1 MRKRVISKA
10 FAILLTAVLS
20 TSTATP
26 VFASDYT
33 DKEET
38 VYVKTD
44 SKGNEKTVIVSDWL
58 KNFTGEKTI
67 QDASDLKD
75 IENVKG
81 KESFSKEKNDKMTW
95 EANGNDIYYQG
106 TSDKELPISMNVTYY
121 LDDKEIQPE
130 KLIGKSGKIRIHYS
144 YTNHSKVEK
153 TIDGKRATIYTPFTM
168 VTAAILN
175 TDHFSNVK
183 ASNGKVISD
192 GNKHIVIGIAMPGL
206 SESLNLKNT
215 SLGDAY
221 DIPDDFEITAD
232 AKDFQ
237 MTVTATV
244 ATADTLSEL
253 GFDDMDSMDDLT
265 SSLKDLEDA
274 ADKLENGSS
283 ELLTGVNKLASASK
297 ELKAGTAQ
305 LSKSSKEL
313 SGGLNK
319 LADGSKELKNGTS
332 QLASGTKKLP
342 SSVAQ
347 LDSGVKEI
355 LKQLQNNMPSEKD
368 QQTLQDNLTQA
379 QTGITRELTNIKE
392 KTQSIGGSAQGLGSI
407 AFSLKDTAVSVGI
420 QAATIGKLAAESKTL
435 TSEEKAAL
443 ARTAKALQED
453 ASDLGN
459 YAKSIGG
466 SAQSIGAD
474 AASIGTSLKETQ
486 TDLEIVSGCLT
497 QIQKLLTST
506 KTSTAKLEAALK
518 QISAGTGQLLA
529 SSKRLSSSVN
539 QLNNGASTLNNGLK
553 TAANGGNQ
561 LSSGAS
567 ALDQGT
573 GKIVTGI
580 ASLQKGASTLN
591 QGMITFNNEGIKKLV
606 DTING
611 DLNETL
617 DRAEAVV
624 DAGKKYQTFT
634 KKAES
639 SKGSVKFMIE
649 TEELEK

>member
-1 MRKRVISKA
+1 MRKRMISKT

-20 TSTATP
+20 ASTVTP
-26 VFASDYT
+26 VFASDDA

-44 SKGNEKTVIVSDWL
+44 AKGNEKTVIVSDWL

-67 QDASDLKD
+67 KDASDLKD

-81 KESFSKEKNDKMTW
+81 KESFSKGKNDNITW
-95 EANGNDIYYQG
+95 KANGNDIYYQG
-106 TSDKELPISMNVTYY
+106 TTDNDLPISMNVTYY
-121 LDDKEIQPE
+121 LNDKEIQPE
-130 KLIGKSGKIRIHYS
+130 KLIGKSGKVKIHYS

-153 TIDGKRATIYTPFTM
+153 TIDGKQTTIYTPFTM

-183 ASNGKVISD
+183 VSNGKVISD

-244 ATADTLSEL
+244 ATADALSEFGL
-253 GFDDMDSMDDLT
+253 DDIDSMDDLT
-265 SSLKDLEDA
+265 SSLKDLESA
-274 ADKLENGSS
+274 ADKLEDGSG
-283 ELLTGVNKLASASK
+283 ELLDGVNQLASASK
-297 ELKAGTAQ
+297 ELKTGTAK

-355 LKQLQNNMPSEKD
+355 LKQLQNSMPSEKD
-368 QQTLQDNLTQA
+368 QQALQDNLTQA
-379 QTGITRELTNIKE
+379 QAGITKELTNIAG
-392 KTQSIGGSAQGLGSI
+392 KTQNIGASAQSLGSI
-407 AFSLKDTAVSVGI
+407 ASSIGTTATSVGT
-420 QAATIGKLAAESKTL
+420 QAATIGKLAESENLTPEQKT
-435 TSEEKAAL
+435 AL
-443 ARTAKALQED
+443 AGAAKTLQED
-453 ASDLGN
+453 ASTLGN
-459 YAKSIGG
+459 YARSIGG

-474 AASIGTSLKETQ
+474 ATSIGASLKDTQ

-518 QISAGTGQLLA
+518 QISSGTSQLLA
-529 SSKRLSSSVN
+529 SSKTLNSSVN
-539 QLNNGASTLNNGLK
+539 QLNSGAASLNSGLK
-553 TAANGGNQ
+553 TAASGGKQ
-561 LSSGAS
+561 LSAGAS

-573 GKIVTGI
+573 GKMVTGI

-606 DTING
+606 DTVNG

-624 DAGKKYQTFT
+624 DAGKEYQTFT
-634 KKAES
+634 KKAKG